1 MSDDIVE
8 CLIVPLALLGMVMV
22 TYWTVVVRRAIRI
35 LDERQRQKGE
45 S

>member
-1 MSDDIVE
+1 MSGDIVE
-8 CLIVPLALLGMVMV
+8 CLIVPLALLGMV

-35 LDERQRQKGE
+35 IDERQRQRGE